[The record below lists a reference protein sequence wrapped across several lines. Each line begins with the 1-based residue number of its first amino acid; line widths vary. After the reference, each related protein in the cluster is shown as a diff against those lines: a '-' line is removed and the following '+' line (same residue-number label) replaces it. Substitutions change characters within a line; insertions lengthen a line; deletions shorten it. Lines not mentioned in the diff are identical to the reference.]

1 MAFTDG
7 LSYMHMRRAFYIGR
21 FQPFHLGHYSLI
33 KDIARDADEVV
44 IGIGSAQKS
53 HEPKN
58 PFTAGERVM
67 MIKHALEDAGIKHY
81 AIPLEDLQRNAVWV
95 SHIISMTPP
104 FDVVYS
110 NNPLVVRLFQESG
123 ILVEQPPMY
132 QREGYSGSEI
142 RKRMLRGEDWKSL
155 VPAAVIDVIDEIDG
169 VNRLKSVSKSDK
181 DYRD

>member
-1 MAFTDG
+1 
-7 LSYMHMRRAFYIGR
+7 MHMRRAFYIGR
-21 FQPFHLGHYSLI
+21 FQPFHLGHYSII
-33 KDIARDADEVV
+33 KDIARDVDEIV

-53 HEPKN
+53 HDPKN

-67 MIKHALEDAGIKHY
+67 MIRHALEDAHIMHY

-110 NNPLVVRLFQESG
+110 NNPLVIRLFMEAG
-123 ILVEQPPMY
+123 ITVKQPPMY

-142 RKRMLRGEDWKSL
+142 RGRMLADEDWRSL
-155 VPAAVIDVIDEIDG
+155 VPEAVADVIDEIDG
-169 VNRLKSVSKSDK
+169 VNRLKSVSGSDS
-181 DYRD
+181 YI

>member
-1 MAFTDG
+1 M
-7 LSYMHMRRAFYIGR
+7 YMRRAFYIGR
-21 FQPFHLGHYSLI
+21 FQPFHLGHYSI
-33 KDIARDADEVV
+33 INDIARDVDEVV

-67 MIKHALEDAGIKHY
+67 MIRHSLEDANVKHY

-110 NNPLVVRLFQESG
+110 NNPLVVRLFKEAG
-123 ILVEQPPMY
+123 IDVRQPPMY
-132 QREGYSGSEI
+132 KREGYSGSEI
-142 RKRMLRGEDWKSL
+142 RRRMLNDEDWRSL
-155 VPAAVIDVIDEIDG
+155 VPEAVADVIDEIDG
-169 VNRLKSVSKSDK
+169 VNRLKSVSRSDA
-181 DYRD
+181 D

>member
-1 MAFTDG
+1 
-7 LSYMHMRRAFYIGR
+7 MHMRRAFYIGR
-21 FQPFHLGHYSLI
+21 FQPFHLGHYSI
-33 KDIARDADEVV
+33 INDIARDVDEVV

-67 MIKHALEDAGIKHY
+67 MIRHALEDADVMHY

-110 NNPLVVRLFQESG
+110 NNPLVVRLFEEAG
-123 ILVEQPPMY
+123 ITVEQPPMY
-132 QREGYSGSEI
+132 QRDGYSGSEI
-142 RKRMLRGEDWKSL
+142 RRRMLADENWKEL
-155 VPAAVIDVIDEIDG
+155 VPEEVVDVIDEIDG
-169 VNRLKSVSKSDK
+169 VNRLKSVSRSDNTYK
-181 DYRD
+181 D

>member
-1 MAFTDG
+1 MNVAFADG
-7 LSYMHMRRAFYIGR
+7 YRPMYTRRAFYIGR
-21 FQPFHLGHYSLI
+21 FQPFHLGHYSI
-33 KDIARDADEVV
+33 INDIARDVDEVV

-67 MIKHALEDAGIKHY
+67 MIRQALADAHVMHY
-81 AIPLEDLQRNAVWV
+81 AIPIEDLQRNAVWV

-110 NNPLVVRLFQESG
+110 NNPLVVRLFKEAG
-123 ILVEQPPMY
+123 IIVRQPPMY

-142 RKRMLRGEDWKSL
+142 RRRMLSDEDWRVL
-155 VPAAVIDVIDEIDG
+155 VPETVADVIDEIDG
-169 VNRLKSVSKSDK
+169 VNRLKSVCRSDM
-181 DYRD
+181 D

>member
-1 MAFTDG
+1 
-7 LSYMHMRRAFYIGR
+7 MHMQRAFYIGR
-21 FQPFHLGHYSLI
+21 FQPFHLGHYSI
-33 KDIARDADEVV
+33 IQNIARDVDEVV

-67 MIKHALEDAGIKHY
+67 MIRHSLEDANVKHY

-110 NNPLVVRLFQESG
+110 NNPLVVRLFKEAG
-123 ILVEQPPMY
+123 IPVEQPPMY
-132 QREGYSGSEI
+132 QREGYSGSEA
-142 RKRMLRGEDWKSL
+142 RRRMLNDEDWRSL
-155 VPAAVIDVIDEIDG
+155 VPEAVADVIDDIDG
-169 VNRLKSVSKSDK
+169 VNRLKSVSKTDI
-181 DYRD
+181 D